1 MNGMILAAGFWNSD
15 KFKEYLDIVLKW
27 FMTVGKNILIA
38 LVVLIVGSKLI
49 KWLVKHIANSFKKTK
64 LEPIVAKFLVSLIKF
79 ALYFIIA
86 IVIIGLLGIPT
97 TSFIAALSAA
107 GLTVGLALQG
117 SLSNFAGGVL
127 ILLFKPFKIGD
138 YIKEDSHGNEGT
150 VTGIDLFYTKIL
162 TVDNKTVVVPNG
174 TLANASLTNY
184 TAEEKRRVDIKVG
197 ISYDSDIKLA
207 KSVLLNVIENNE
219 SVLKDEEITVYVD
232 TLADSQ
238 ITMGTRVWAATDD
251 YWTTK
256 WALLEGFKE
265 ALDANGI
272 EIPFNQLSVT
282 IKDSVKTEQP
292 DK

>member
-1 MNGMILAAGFWNSD
+1 MNGMISASGFWNGD
-15 KFKEYLDIVLKW
+15 KFKEYLDIAIKW
-27 FMTVGKNILIA
+27 CMTVGKNILIA

-49 KWLVKHIANSFKKTK
+49 KWLVRHIGNSFKKTK
-64 LEPIVAKFLVSLIKF
+64 MEPIVAKFLVSLIKF

-138 YIKEDSHGNEGT
+138 YIKEDSHENEGT
-150 VTGIDLFYTKIL
+150 VIGIDLFYTKIL
-162 TVDNKTVVVPNG
+162 TFDNKTVVVPNG

-184 TAEEKRRVDIKVG
+184 TSEQKRRVDIKVG

-207 KSVLLNVIENNE
+207 KSVLLSVIESNE
-219 SVLKDEEITVYVD
+219 DVLKDEEITVYVD
-232 TLADSQ
+232 ALDDSQ
-238 ITMGTRVWAATDD
+238 ITIGTRVWAATEN
-251 YWTTK
+251 YWSTK

-265 ALDANGI
+265 ALDSNGI
-272 EIPFNQLSVT
+272 EIPFNRLSVT
-282 IKDSVKTEQP
+282 IKD
-292 DK
+292 

>member
-1 MNGMILAAGFWNSD
+1 MNGMILASGFWNSD